1 MLVFALFPCQ
11 RESSDKTQT
20 VQNLFLQFHIMIS
33 IPNVL
38 NNLIAI
44 LLRTFFFAQTSKYF
58 VIVVIAGLSLNT
70 FFLSHEYSYA
80 ASTLED
86 NNYVLPKN
94 QNPQLKSYKN
104 FLLVLAQRET
114 GQQNPPHNI
123 ENQLGFIGKYQFG
136 EALLKDLGYYDTPNP
151 YIGGG
156 NGVDKNYWRGT
167 WRGKDAINS
176 KQDFLNNKNNVQ
188 EKAIREAF
196 RYKWGLIKNQL
207 NGRSIK
213 EFIGQRRG
221 NVIITTSG
229 ILAAAHLCG
238 EGGVT
243 KLLLNN
249 QVSQDENGTS
259 ILVYL
264 REFGGFQTP
273 FD

>member
-1 MLVFALFPCQ
+1 MISPLNILVLLLEIKLFI
-11 RESSDKTQT
+11 KTT
-20 VQNLFLQFHIMIS
+20 SKHFVILVILGLFLD
-33 IPNVL
+33 
-38 NNLIAI
+38 
-44 LLRTFFFAQTSKYF
+44 
-58 VIVVIAGLSLNT
+58 T

-80 ASTLED
+80 ASTLQNSD
-86 NNYVLPKN
+86 YVLKIN
-94 QNPQLKSYKN
+94 QNPQLQGSYKD
-104 FLLVLAQRET
+104 FLLALAQRET
-114 GQQNPPHNI
+114 GQQNPPNNI

-136 EALLKDLGYYDTPNP
+136 EALLKDLGYYDTPNL
-151 YIGGG
+151 YIGGE

-167 WRGKDAINS
+167 WEGKNMINS

-188 EKAIREAF
+188 EKAIQEAF
-196 RYKWGLIKNQL
+196 QYKWGLIKNQL

-221 NVIITTSG
+221 NVVITTSG

-238 EGGVT
+238 EGGVA

-259 ILVYL
+259 ILAYL
-264 REFGGFQTP
+264 KEFGGFQTP